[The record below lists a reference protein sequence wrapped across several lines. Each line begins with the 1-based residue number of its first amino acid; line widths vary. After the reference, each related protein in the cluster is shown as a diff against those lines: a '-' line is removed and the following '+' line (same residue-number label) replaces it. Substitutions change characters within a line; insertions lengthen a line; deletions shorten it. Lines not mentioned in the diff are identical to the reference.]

1 MYRSLFGLVESPFN
15 LTPDPRYL
23 FLSRSHQE
31 AYDHLRYGIDQRKG
45 FIEVIGGIGTGK
57 TTLCKALLNN
67 LDPRIR
73 TAYIFNPSVSE
84 IELLQAI
91 NEEFGLDGKGQTKK
105 ELIDSLNR
113 FLIEELARRG
123 KAVLIIDECQNLD
136 PKVLEEI
143 RMLSNLETDNE
154 KLIQII
160 LVGQPELHELLSTP
174 SLQQLNERISVRAF
188 LTPLSKM
195 DTRAYI
201 HHRLA
206 VAGSKGGIQFT
217 EGALKQIYRYSQGN
231 PRRINNICDR
241 SLLVAF
247 TQNSFK
253 VRKSYVIRAISE
265 IDGTMASS
273 GTLKGERLTLLRFIL
288 ILFVAFS
295 IAFGTGWFLRA
306 KLPTLLGRLQR
317 HPQSL
322 EQVSTHA
329 PPPSPVEESPLSGST
344 AGPKTTAMPKTI
356 PVPKTP
362 AVPKTNT
369 IIENAERSIR
379 EEYSTEASLN
389 DKSVNLAPLKEI
401 FRLFDIPFPQVDQ
414 HVFSMGRQDPYEIA
428 RLARVGGLEVVSLTI
443 DAGRLR
449 SFKIPLLL
457 EVYPEDPSG
466 RRYIVM
472 KKMMDE
478 IVVVSDPEKGEV
490 FYPKTEIERIWFGN
504 SLLFYP
510 RPAEGKAIILK
521 MGMKNPR
528 IRRLQ
533 EQLASLGYYLGE
545 VTGEFDK
552 TTRGAV
558 LGFQQDFALLPDGVV
573 GRNTKA
579 FIFQLTGKSL
589 YGDSR

>member
-113 FLIEELARRG
+113 FLIEELARKG
-123 KAVLIIDECQNLD
+123 KAVLIIDESQNLD

-217 EGALKQIYRYSQGN
+217 EGALREVYRYSQGN

-253 VRKSYVIRAISE
+253 VRKSYVTRAISE
-265 IDGTMASS
+265 IDGTLASF
-273 GTLKGERLTLLRFIL
+273 GTLKGERLTLLRIIL

-295 IAFGTGWFLRA
+295 IAFGTGWLLRA
-306 KLPTLLGRLQR
+306 KLPTLLGWLQR

-322 EQVSTHA
+322 EKGSTHA
-329 PPPSPVEESPLSGST
+329 PPLSPVEESPLSGSIEI
-344 AGPKTTAMPKTI
+344 PKTTAAPKR
-356 PVPKTP
+356 
-362 AVPKTNT
+362 NS

-379 EEYSTEASLN
+379 EESSTEASLN
-389 DKSVNLAPLKEI
+389 DRGVNLAPLKEI
-401 FRLFDIPFPQVDQ
+401 FRLFDLPFPNADQ

-449 SFKIPLLL
+449 SFTIPLLL
-457 EVYPEDPSG
+457 EVFPEDSSG

-504 SLLFYP
+504 GLLFYP
-510 RPAEGKAIILK
+510 RPAEGKAITLK
-521 MGMKNPR
+521 MGMKNSQ

-533 EQLASLGYYLGE
+533 EQLASLGYYQGE

-579 FIFQLTGKSL
+579 FIFQLTGKLL